1 MYFFVAEVVKHA
13 LCHFAVVSRC
23 PFDEIAC
30 TANRVEGQQW
40 WMGGVQLWHE
50 DIKSTHQQPSP
61 PLGVGP
67 PIVIAIC
74 VDLALGAPQ
83 GRSWGRLQAAG
94 WAWGLPGGC
103 RGVEAKML
111 GGRGEGGGA
120 TPPTQ
125 VLELACVALG
135 CPT

>member
-1 MYFFVAEVVKHA
+1 MKCILVAEVVKHA

-30 TANRVEGQQW
+30 TANRVEGQLW

-67 PIVIAIC
+67 PIIIAIC

-94 WAWGLPGGC
+94 CRLGLGVAWGLPRGAGNNVVCAGAGGGC
-103 RGVEAKML
+103 IQG
-111 GGRGEGGGA
+111 
-120 TPPTQ
+120 
-125 VLELACVALG
+125 LE
-135 CPT
+135 PR